1 LITVNL
7 VTFIEADG
15 MFRLDRS
22 QLERAF
28 VSGMQ
33 VLKRL
38 LQTQQALRRRKPRMG
53 KIRKAEIRKVEIAKV

>member
-1 LITVNL
+1 

-38 LQTQQALRRRKPRMG
+38 LQTQQALRRRKPRMEE
-53 KIRKAEIRKVEIAKV
+53 KRKMVKRKAEIRKVKIRIK